1 MRLTRVRG
9 VPQCDGEELK
19 RYSGSSPR
27 EPPYNKSST

>member
-19 RYSGSSPR
+19 RYFGSNPR
-27 EPPYNKSST
+27 EPSYKSST